1 MIYAQTLDEFYFYI
15 YKFYQCE
22 KMKSL
27 VEYINER
34 GPASFRL
41 KCSVSGKA
49 IPDEMVLDIGM
60 KNNESVLR
68 VFKKLANKEFGDDY
82 VICRIIESDPTYHNV
97 VDTEN
102 TFRYEKGDGGIIV
115 NNDDD
120 REIYTAE
127 TVLDDAIGIVV
138 FDRKKFES
146 KK

>member
-1 MIYAQTLDEFYFYI
+1 
-15 YKFYQCE
+15 
-22 KMKSL
+22 MKSL

-49 IPDEMVLDIGM
+49 IPDDMILSIGM
-60 KNNESVLR
+60 ETEEGVLR
-68 VFKKLANKEFGDDY
+68 VFNKLEDNQIDNDY
-82 VICRIIESDPTYHNV
+82 VICRIIKRDSTYHNV

-102 TFRYEKGDGGIIV
+102 TFRYEKADGGIIV

-120 REIYTAE
+120 REFYTAK
-127 TVLDDAIGIVV
+127 TVLDDAIRIVV

>member
-1 MIYAQTLDEFYFYI
+1 
-15 YKFYQCE
+15 
-22 KMKSL
+22 MKSL

-49 IPDEMVLDIGM
+49 IPDDMILSIGM
-60 KNNESVLR
+60 ETEEGVLR
-68 VFKKLANKEFGDDY
+68 VFNKLEDNQLGNDY
-82 VICRIIESDPTYHNV
+82 VICRIIKRDSTYHNV

-102 TFRYEKGDGGIIV
+102 MFRYEKSDGGIIV

-120 REIYTAE
+120 REFYTAK

>member
-1 MIYAQTLDEFYFYI
+1 
-15 YKFYQCE
+15 
-22 KMKSL
+22 MKSL

-49 IPDEMVLDIGM
+49 IPDDMILSIGM
-60 KNNESVLR
+60 ETEEGVLR
-68 VFKKLANKEFGDDY
+68 VFNKLEDNQIDNDY
-82 VICRIIESDPTYHNV
+82 VICRIIKRDSTYHNV

-102 TFRYEKGDGGIIV
+102 TFRYEKADGGIIV

-120 REIYTAE
+120 REFYTAK

>member
-1 MIYAQTLDEFYFYI
+1 
-15 YKFYQCE
+15 
-22 KMKSL
+22 MKSL

-49 IPDEMVLDIGM
+49 IPDDMILSIGM
-60 KNNESVLR
+60 ETEEGVLR
-68 VFKKLANKEFGDDY
+68 VFNKLEDNQIDNDY
-82 VICRIIESDPTYHNV
+82 VICRIIKRDSTYHNV

-102 TFRYEKGDGGIIV
+102 TFRYEKADGGIIV

-120 REIYTAE
+120 REFYTVK
-127 TVLDDAIGIVV
+127 TVHDDAIGVVV
-138 FDRKKFES
+138 FDRKTFER

>member
-1 MIYAQTLDEFYFYI
+1 
-15 YKFYQCE
+15 
-22 KMKSL
+22 MKSL

-49 IPDEMVLDIGM
+49 IPDDMILSIGM
-60 KNNESVLR
+60 ETEEGVLR
-68 VFKKLANKEFGDDY
+68 VFNKLEDNQLGNDY
-82 VICRIIESDPTYHNV
+82 VICRIIKRDSTYHNV

-102 TFRYEKGDGGIIV
+102 MFRYEKADGGIIV

-120 REIYTAE
+120 REFYTAK

>member
-1 MIYAQTLDEFYFYI
+1 
-15 YKFYQCE
+15 
-22 KMKSL
+22 MKSL

-34 GPASFRL
+34 GPAPFRL

-49 IPDEMVLDIGM
+49 IPDDMILSIGM
-60 KNNESVLR
+60 RTEERVLR
-68 VFKKLANKEFGDDY
+68 VFKKLEDNQLGNDY
-82 VICRIIESDPTYHNV
+82 VICRIIERDSTYHNV

-102 TFRYEKGDGGIIV
+102 TFRYEKADGGIIV

-120 REIYTAE
+120 REFYIAK

>member
-1 MIYAQTLDEFYFYI
+1 
-15 YKFYQCE
+15 
-22 KMKSL
+22 MKSL

-49 IPDEMVLDIGM
+49 IPDDMILSIGM
-60 KNNESVLR
+60 ETEEGVLR
-68 VFKKLANKEFGDDY
+68 VFNKFEDNQLDNDY
-82 VICRIIESDPTYHNV
+82 VICRIIKRDSTYHNV

-102 TFRYEKGDGGIIV
+102 TFRYEKADGGIIV

-120 REIYTAE
+120 REFYTAK

>member
-1 MIYAQTLDEFYFYI
+1 
-15 YKFYQCE
+15 
-22 KMKSL
+22 MKSL

-34 GPASFRL
+34 GTAPLRL

-49 IPDEMVLDIGM
+49 IPDDMILSIGM
-60 KNNESVLR
+60 GTEERILR
-68 VFKKLANKEFGDDY
+68 VFKKLEDNKFGNDY
-82 VICRIIESDPTYHNV
+82 VICRIIKRDSTYHNV

-102 TFRYEKGDGGIIV
+102 MFRYEKADGGIIV

-120 REIYTAE
+120 REFYTAK

>member
-1 MIYAQTLDEFYFYI
+1 
-15 YKFYQCE
+15 
-22 KMKSL
+22 MKSL

-49 IPDEMVLDIGM
+49 IPDDMILSIGM
-60 KNNESVLR
+60 ETEEEVLR
-68 VFKKLANKEFGDDY
+68 VFNKLEDNQLGNDY
-82 VICRIIESDPTYHNV
+82 VICRIIKRDSTYHNV

-102 TFRYEKGDGGIIV
+102 TFRYEKADGGIIV

-120 REIYTAE
+120 REFYTAK

>member
-1 MIYAQTLDEFYFYI
+1 
-15 YKFYQCE
+15 
-22 KMKSL
+22 MKSL

-34 GPASFRL
+34 GTAPLRL

-49 IPDEMVLDIGM
+49 IPDDMILSIGM
-60 KNNESVLR
+60 RTEERILR
-68 VFKKLANKEFGDDY
+68 VFKKLEDNQFGNDY
-82 VICRIIESDPTYHNV
+82 VICRIIERDSTYHNV

-102 TFRYEKGDGGIIV
+102 MFRYEKADGGIIV

-120 REIYTAE
+120 REFYTAK

>member
-1 MIYAQTLDEFYFYI
+1 
-15 YKFYQCE
+15 
-22 KMKSL
+22 MKSL

-49 IPDEMVLDIGM
+49 IPDDMILSIGM
-60 KNNESVLR
+60 ETEEGVLR
-68 VFKKLANKEFGDDY
+68 VFNKLEDNQLGNDY
-82 VICRIIESDPTYHNV
+82 VICRIIKRDSTYHNV

-102 TFRYEKGDGGIIV
+102 TFRYKKADGGIIV

-120 REIYTAE
+120 REFYTAK

>member
-1 MIYAQTLDEFYFYI
+1 
-15 YKFYQCE
+15 
-22 KMKSL
+22 MKSL

-34 GPASFRL
+34 GPAPLRL
-41 KCSVSGKA
+41 KCSVSGKP
-49 IPDEMVLDIGM
+49 IPDDMILSIGM
-60 KNNESVLR
+60 GTEERILR
-68 VFKKLANKEFGDDY
+68 VFKKLEDNQFGNDY
-82 VICRIIESDPTYHNV
+82 VICRIIKRDSTYHNV

-102 TFRYEKGDGGIIV
+102 TFRYEKADGGIIV

-120 REIYTAE
+120 REFYTAK

>member
-1 MIYAQTLDEFYFYI
+1 
-15 YKFYQCE
+15 
-22 KMKSL
+22 MKSL

-34 GPASFRL
+34 STASLRL
-41 KCSVSGKA
+41 KCSVSGNA
-49 IPDEMVLDIGM
+49 IPDDMILGIGM
-60 KNNESVLR
+60 GTEERILR
-68 VFKKLANKEFGDDY
+68 VFKKLEDNQFGNDY
-82 VICRIIESDPTYHNV
+82 VICRIIERDSTYHNV

-102 TFRYEKGDGGIIV
+102 MFRYEKADGGIIV

-120 REIYTAE
+120 REFYTAK

>member
-1 MIYAQTLDEFYFYI
+1 
-15 YKFYQCE
+15 
-22 KMKSL
+22 MKSL

-34 GPASFRL
+34 GTAPLRL
-41 KCSVSGKA
+41 KCSVSGKP
-49 IPDEMVLDIGM
+49 IPDDMILSIGM
-60 KNNESVLR
+60 GTEERILR
-68 VFKKLANKEFGDDY
+68 VFKKLEDNQFGNDY
-82 VICRIIESDPTYHNV
+82 VICRIIERDSTYHNV

-102 TFRYEKGDGGIIV
+102 MFRYEKADGGIIV

-120 REIYTAE
+120 REFYTAK

>member
-1 MIYAQTLDEFYFYI
+1 
-15 YKFYQCE
+15 
-22 KMKSL
+22 MKSL

-49 IPDEMVLDIGM
+49 IPDDMILSIGM
-60 KNNESVLR
+60 ETEEGVLR
-68 VFKKLANKEFGDDY
+68 VFNKFEDNQLGNDY
-82 VICRIIESDPTYHNV
+82 VICRIIKRDSTYHNV

-102 TFRYEKGDGGIIV
+102 TFRYEKADGGIIV

-120 REIYTAE
+120 REFYTAK

>member
-1 MIYAQTLDEFYFYI
+1 
-15 YKFYQCE
+15 
-22 KMKSL
+22 MKSL

-34 GPASFRL
+34 GTASLRL

-49 IPDEMVLDIGM
+49 IPDDMILSIGM
-60 KNNESVLR
+60 GTEERILR
-68 VFKKLANKEFGDDY
+68 VFKKLEDNQFDNDY
-82 VICRIIESDPTYHNV
+82 VICRIIERDSTYHNV

-102 TFRYEKGDGGIIV
+102 MLRYEKADGRIIV

-120 REIYTAE
+120 REFYTAK

>member
-1 MIYAQTLDEFYFYI
+1 
-15 YKFYQCE
+15 
-22 KMKSL
+22 MKSL

-34 GPASFRL
+34 GTAPLRL
-41 KCSVSGKA
+41 KCSVSGKT
-49 IPDEMVLDIGM
+49 IPDDMILSIGM
-60 KNNESVLR
+60 GTEERILR
-68 VFKKLANKEFGDDY
+68 VFKKLEDNQFGNDY
-82 VICRIIESDPTYHNV
+82 VICRIIERDSTYHNV

-102 TFRYEKGDGGIIV
+102 MFRYENADGGIIV

-120 REIYTAE
+120 REFYTAK

>member
-1 MIYAQTLDEFYFYI
+1 
-15 YKFYQCE
+15 
-22 KMKSL
+22 MKSL

-34 GPASFRL
+34 GPAPFRL
-41 KCSVSGKA
+41 KCSVSGKT
-49 IPDEMVLDIGM
+49 IPDDMVLCIGM
-60 KNNESVLR
+60 KNEENVLR
-68 VFKKLANKEFGDDY
+68 VFKKLENNKFDNY
-82 VICRIIESDPTYHNV
+82 VICRIIETDTTYHNV

-102 TFRYEKGDGGIIV
+102 TFRYEKTDGGIIV

-120 REIYTAE
+120 REFYTAE

>member
-1 MIYAQTLDEFYFYI
+1 
-15 YKFYQCE
+15 
-22 KMKSL
+22 MKSL

-49 IPDEMVLDIGM
+49 IPDDMILSIGM
-60 KNNESVLR
+60 GTEERVLR
-68 VFKKLANKEFGDDY
+68 VFKTLDDNQLCNYY
-82 VICRIIESDPTYHNV
+82 VICRIIRRDSRCHNG
-97 VDTEN
+97 VDTEH
-102 TFRYEKGDGGIIV
+102 TFRYEKADGGIIV

-120 REIYTAE
+120 REFYTAK

>member
-1 MIYAQTLDEFYFYI
+1 
-15 YKFYQCE
+15 
-22 KMKSL
+22 MKSL

-49 IPDEMVLDIGM
+49 IPDDMILSIGM
-60 KNNESVLR
+60 ETEEGVLR
-68 VFKKLANKEFGDDY
+68 VFKKLEDNQFGNDY
-82 VICRIIESDPTYHNV
+82 VICRIIERDSTYHNV

-102 TFRYEKGDGGIIV
+102 MFRYEKADGGIIV

-120 REIYTAE
+120 REFYTAK